1 MKLAPPSG
9 HPRHREHGFF
19 LVIVLLAL
27 TAILLIYLT
36 VNARRLAVLKQD
48 LRLIEQRQIQRFK
61 SAAPAV
67 TGVIT
72 NRAPASAV
80 AAP

>member
-1 MKLAPPSG
+1 MKLSLSSRPL
-9 HPRHREHGFF
+9 RRREHGFF

-48 LRLIEQRQIQRFK
+48 LRLIEQKQIQRFN
-61 SAAPAV
+61 SANAAV
-67 TGVIT
+67 VGGIT
-72 NRAPASAV
+72 NRVPGSPAAV
-80 AAP
+80 P

>member
-1 MKLAPPSG
+1 MKLAPPSR
-9 HPRHREHGFF
+9 HPCHHERGFF

-48 LRLIEQRQIQRFK
+48 LRLIEQKQIQRFNF
-61 SAAPAV
+61 ADPAV

-72 NRAPASAV
+72 NRALAPAAV
-80 AAP
+80 AP